1 MQHRTIVI
9 IISYIFLLSKGNWF
23 TERLLS
29 GDIPLERLL
38 SGDIPLERLLSGD
51 IPLERLLSGD
61 IPLDNYNKYNV
72 EGDNW
77 LSRPVDNL
85 KSDENRFLIRFL
97 NCIFYIENYSVLF
110 LQIKIFNQWT
120 WYNYELNRR
129 DYVKI
134 HIYR

>member
-9 IISYIFLLSKGNWF
+9 IISYIFLLSKGNWL
-23 TERLLS
+23 T
-29 GDIPLERLL
+29 ERLL

-72 EGDNW
+72 EVDNR

-85 KSDENRFLIRFL
+85 KCDENRFLFRFL

-110 LQIKIFNQWT
+110 FQIKIFNQWT
-120 WYNYELNRR
+120 WYNYELNRIEITSKFIST
-129 DYVKI
+129 YKL
-134 HIYR
+134 

>member
-23 TERLLS
+23 T
-29 GDIPLERLL
+29 
-38 SGDIPLERLLSGD
+38 
-51 IPLERLLSGD
+51 ERLLSGD

-110 LQIKIFNQWT
+110 LQIKTFNQWT